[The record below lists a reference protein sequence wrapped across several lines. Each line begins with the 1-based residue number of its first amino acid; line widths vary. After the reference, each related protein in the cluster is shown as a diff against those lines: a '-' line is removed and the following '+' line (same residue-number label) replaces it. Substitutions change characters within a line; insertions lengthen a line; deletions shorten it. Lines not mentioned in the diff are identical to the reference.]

1 MKIGFLASHGGSGM
15 RAVLEAASRGELSAQ
30 GVLCISN
37 NSGAPALDVARH
49 FGLPTRHM
57 SAQTHPDTSDSGPSA
72 LDAAMLAALR
82 AAGADT
88 LVLSGYLKALGAG
101 VLGGYAGRLLNVH
114 PSLLPNYGGRGMYGD
129 HVHRA
134 VLAAGETESGATVHA
149 VEHQIDGGPVL
160 RQARVPVLPGDTL
173 ESLRARVQALEGPLL
188 VAALRAL
195 G

>member
-49 FGLPTRHM
+49 FGLPTRHL
-57 SAQTHPDTSDSGPSA
+57 SARTHPDPEA
-72 LDAAMLAALR
+72 LDAAMLDALR
-82 AAGADT
+82 ATAADT
-88 LVLSGYLKALGAG
+88 VVLSGHLKALGAQ
-101 VLGGYAGRLLNVH
+101 VLRAYAGRLLNVH
-114 PSLLPNYGGRGMYGD
+114 PSLLPRYGGRGLYGD
-129 HVHRA
+129 RVHAA
-134 VLAAGETESGATVHA
+134 VLAAGEVESGATVHA
-149 VEHQIDGGPVL
+149 VEHEIDGGPVL
-160 RQARVPVLPGDTL
+160 LQARVPVLPGDTL